1 LTGIVVTVVDLL
13 VGMSFF
19 VAGAGLA
26 GVMYPA
32 DKRRLLTALDARPAV
47 PVVATITSVR
57 VVESMRG
64 SLRLDQAGNY
74 ETSVEPVEGEIEISM
89 ALSRTDRERLRR
101 YMKRYLLADKSQLE
115 YSAGFAAL
123 RGQTK
128 LVLVDQNLDRISVIA
143 EPTVIPLRG
152 MVSAFPYLNSAD
164 SPSAAPWTMQA
175 HYHLPEGCGVDA
187 IPIWLTPTLEPESDQ
202 RTLALDLQW
211 AGEGIDDAP
220 LEIDHLGSL
229 RLIVPLSWGDVET
242 VGRGRALISKEVLPE
257 SAHGVARVIQW
268 TQTALT
274 EQEKASR
281 RLALRIRFEN
291 QIEADDTLRG
301 ELEVTFRNTL
311 SGLEGVDIYHPLG
324 ERRRNTHKREVKT
337 TVSAEFVLGL
347 SGLRYQD
354 VRVVPDRKKDSQ
366 KDDTDELP
374 GVIPDRETIVA
385 LTNAMS
391 DEGYYVKRIIEN
403 PPRSGVR
410 ANVVNRYWDIAGRR
424 YDGVYPVDFHIILT
438 GEEFHK
444 GEIRASAGNTKTR
457 TMVQGAYANSL
468 MEQHI
473 VDEWDRLHY
482 IVVQTLKECAV
493 EDSMG

>member
-1 LTGIVVTVVDLL
+1 MAINIEMHTPQARCGVCGSPQVVSICHHCGQPACKEDTYPAVDRSGRPLSHEFEQLGLDQKGPHHCDDCAHMVKGRLKAFAVAGLVLALTGIVVTVVDLL

-187 IPIWLTPTLEPESDQ
+187 
-202 RTLALDLQW
+202 
-211 AGEGIDDAP
+211 
-220 LEIDHLGSL
+220 
-229 RLIVPLSWGDVET
+229 
-242 VGRGRALISKEVLPE
+242 
-257 SAHGVARVIQW
+257 
-268 TQTALT
+268 
-274 EQEKASR
+274 
-281 RLALRIRFEN
+281 
-291 QIEADDTLRG
+291 
-301 ELEVTFRNTL
+301 
-311 SGLEGVDIYHPLG
+311 
-324 ERRRNTHKREVKT
+324 
-337 TVSAEFVLGL
+337 
-347 SGLRYQD
+347 
-354 VRVVPDRKKDSQ
+354 
-366 KDDTDELP
+366 
-374 GVIPDRETIVA
+374 
-385 LTNAMS
+385 
-391 DEGYYVKRIIEN
+391 
-403 PPRSGVR
+403 
-410 ANVVNRYWDIAGRR
+410 
-424 YDGVYPVDFHIILT
+424 
-438 GEEFHK
+438 
-444 GEIRASAGNTKTR
+444 
-457 TMVQGAYANSL
+457 
-468 MEQHI
+468 
-473 VDEWDRLHY
+473 
-482 IVVQTLKECAV
+482 
-493 EDSMG
+493 